1 MRKEKKHSHLLLD
14 DIVEILSSLV
24 EITRQ
29 HVHNHL
35 SASVIYQWRR
45 QNAEK
50 SYAQQME
57 TAGSSSDSHQ
67 LRPFSKWEFLLKG
80 RNPVPPTGEWLQYE
94 TIRRWSLTTV

>member
-50 SYAQQME
+50 KLR
-57 TAGSSSDSHQ
+57 TANGDYWIKQ
-67 LRPFSKWEFLLKG
+67 
-80 RNPVPPTGEWLQYE
+80 
-94 TIRRWSLTTV
+94 